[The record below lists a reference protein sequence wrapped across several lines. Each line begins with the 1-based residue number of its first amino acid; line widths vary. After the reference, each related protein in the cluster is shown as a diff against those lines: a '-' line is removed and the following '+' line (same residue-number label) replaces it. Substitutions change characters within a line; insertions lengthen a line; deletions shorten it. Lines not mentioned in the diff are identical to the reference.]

1 MIPVLLIM
9 TFGIVIGWF
18 FHKREKLLNLTSK
31 LTNWAIFL
39 LLFLLGLSV
48 GTNEKILNNF
58 ENIGFQ
64 AILITLFAVFGSI
77 IVSWITYLIFFK
89 KNEG

>member
-9 TFGIVIGWF
+9 TFGIAIGWF
-18 FHKREKLLNLTSK
+18 FHKKERLLNFASK

-64 AILITLFAVFGSI
+64 AILITVFAVLGSI